1 MGLFF
6 ICNNCNQNGN
16 ISVYLNM
23 RVIAVKTLKEWCVAY
38 PKAKQSLLAWYE
50 EVISAD
56 WNNPNELKSQ
66 FQNASIISNKRVI
79 FNIHGNSFRL
89 IVDIEYRL
97 KIVFIV
103 WFGTH
108 QEYDKIDSKIISYA
122 KANKK

>member
-1 MGLFF
+1 
-6 ICNNCNQNGN
+6 
-16 ISVYLNM
+16 M
-23 RVIAVKTLKEWCVAY
+23 RVIAVKTLKEWCVTY

-50 EVISAD
+50 EAVSAD

-66 FQNASIISNKRVI
+66 YQNASIISNKRVI
-79 FNIHGNSFRL
+79 FNSHGNSFRL

-108 QEYDKIDSKIISYA
+108 QEYDKIDSKIIRYA
-122 KANKK
+122 KADKK